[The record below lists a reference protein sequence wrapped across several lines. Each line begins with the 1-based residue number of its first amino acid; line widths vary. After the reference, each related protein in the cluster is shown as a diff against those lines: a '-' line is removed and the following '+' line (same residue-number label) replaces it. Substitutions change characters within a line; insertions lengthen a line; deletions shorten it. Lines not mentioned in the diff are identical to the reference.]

1 MSGRVDAISPPVA
14 AVAVLVCRVSTGTS
28 HSGSAS
34 AKFGARVGARVRV
47 VIVPSAG
54 NLRSGHC
61 DGYRK
66 YELGKLGKLG

>member
-1 MSGRVDAISPPVA
+1 VSGRVDAISPPVA

-34 AKFGARVGARVRV
+34 ARVGARVRV